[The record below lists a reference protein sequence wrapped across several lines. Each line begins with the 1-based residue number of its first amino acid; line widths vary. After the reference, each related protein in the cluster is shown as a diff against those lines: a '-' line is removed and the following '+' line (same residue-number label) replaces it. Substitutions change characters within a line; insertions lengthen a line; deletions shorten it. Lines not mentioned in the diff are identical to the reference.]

1 MSNYVSTS
9 EIRAAFSSAMSE
21 MYREK
26 VPAYGTPMALV
37 ARVNDE
43 ALKRNPFRVFGCRLF
58 RKGGA
63 GNTSLA

>member
-21 MYREK
+21 MYREE
-26 VPAYGTPMALV
+26 VPAYGTPMAL
-37 ARVNDE
+37 VNDE

-63 GNTSLA
+63 GNISLA